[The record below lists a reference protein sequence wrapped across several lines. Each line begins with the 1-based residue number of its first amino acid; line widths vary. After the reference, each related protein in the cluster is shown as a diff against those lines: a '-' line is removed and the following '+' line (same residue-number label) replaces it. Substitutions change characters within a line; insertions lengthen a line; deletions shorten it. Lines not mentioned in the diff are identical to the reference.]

1 MRHISLFILL
11 MFAFKGMQSQTTD
24 SLKQDTYRLYL
35 EALDDISAYQFDHA
49 LETLSECYIR
59 EPENMD
65 YLSRIAYCHTQ
76 LGRSRDAKLYY
87 SKMLKLDSLN
97 AIAMSSLGALYEK
110 EFNYTRA
117 REFYSRLIE
126 IDTSNSY
133 YFKRNGYLALRV
145 DKPLEALT
153 HFSRAYR
160 LNDKDLEVIDMM
172 CSIYLALGAF
182 EPVEGLLQQ
191 GLNLDGK
198 NIKLLQTKARLMQK
212 LKDHEAVV
220 EAIEKTMV
228 QGDTSDYYQ
237 MMIGVAYLKID
248 SVDKAIEHLSAIVKR
263 GEDSEHTH
271 HYLGL
276 AYLEKEALDS
286 SAVHLEKAAEMGISE
301 KMGTY
306 HADLA
311 RVKQLQY
318 KYKEAINH
326 FEEAYAYSD
335 DPEHLFHMARN
346 CDLYY
351 KDKRIANKYYQRY
364 LATGNEKFKQ
374 YTLDRMKQLREIIH
388 FQGN

>member
-11 MFAFKGMQSQTTD
+11 MFAFNGMRSQTAD
-24 SLKQDTYRLYL
+24 SLREETYQLYL
-35 EALDDISAYQFDHA
+35 EALDYISAYQFDSA
-49 LETLSECYIR
+49 LETLAECYIR

-76 LGRSRDAKLYY
+76 LGRFRDAKMYY
-87 SKMLKLDSLN
+87 SKILKLDSLN
-97 AIAMSSLGALYEK
+97 AIAMSSLGSLYEK
-110 EFNYTRA
+110 ELNYVKA
-117 REFYSRLIE
+117 REYYGRLIE

-145 DKPLEALT
+145 DKPLEALH

-182 EPVEGLLQQ
+182 EPIEGLLRE
-191 GLNLDGK
+191 GLSLDSK

-237 MMIGVAYLKID
+237 MMVGVAYLKID
-248 SVDKAIEHLSAIVKR
+248 SVDKAFEHLSAIVKR

-276 AYLEKEALDS
+276 AYIEKEELDS
-286 SAVHLEKAAEMGISE
+286 SVVHLEKAAKMGISE
-301 KMGTY
+301 KMGIY

-311 RVKQLQY
+311 NVKQMQYQY
-318 KYKEAINH
+318 KDAIRH
-326 FEEAYAYSD
+326 YEEAFSYSNKA
-335 DPEHLFHMARN
+335 EHLFHIARN
-346 CDLYY
+346 SDLYY
-351 KDKRIANKYYQRY
+351 KDKRIANKYYKRY

>member
-11 MFAFKGMQSQTTD
+11 MLAFKGTQAQSTD
-24 SLKQDTYRLYL
+24 SVQHDTYQLYV
-35 EALDDISAYQFDHA
+35 EALDYISAYQFDSA
-49 LETLSECYIR
+49 LEILSECYIR
-59 EPENMD
+59 EPENLD

-76 LGRSRDAKLYY
+76 LGRYRDAKLYY
-87 SKMLKLDSLN
+87 NKILGLDSLS
-97 AIAMSSLGALYEK
+97 AIAMSSLGGLFEK
-110 EFNYTRA
+110 ELNYVKA
-117 REFYSRLIE
+117 REYYGRLIE

-133 YFKRNGYLALRV
+133 YYKRNGFLALRV
-145 DKPLEALT
+145 DKPLEALG

-182 EPVEGLLQQ
+182 EAVEPLLKE

-198 NIKLLQTKARLMQK
+198 NIKLLQTQARLRQK
-212 LKDHEAVV
+212 LKDHEGVV
-220 EAIEKTMV
+220 ESIEKTMV

-237 MMIGVAYLKID
+237 MMIGVAYLKTD
-248 SVDKAIEHLSAIVKR
+248 SVDKAIEHLTAIVLR
-263 GEDSEHTH
+263 GEASEHTH

-276 AYLEKEALDS
+276 AYLENEELDS
-286 SAVHLEKAAEMGISE
+286 SVVHLEKAAELGISK
-301 KMGTY
+301 KMAIY

-311 RVKQLQY
+311 KVKQIQYQY
-318 KYKEAINH
+318 KDAINH
-326 FEEAYAYSD
+326 YEEAYAYSEK
-335 DPEHLFHMARN
+335 PEHLFQLARN

-351 KDKRIANKYYQRY
+351 KDKRIANKYYQKY

>member
-1 MRHISLFILL
+1 M
-11 MFAFKGMQSQTTD
+11 
-24 SLKQDTYRLYL
+24 
-35 EALDDISAYQFDHA
+35 
-49 LETLSECYIR
+49 
-59 EPENMD
+59 
-65 YLSRIAYCHTQ
+65 
-76 LGRSRDAKLYY
+76 
-87 SKMLKLDSLN
+87 
-97 AIAMSSLGALYEK
+97 
-110 EFNYTRA
+110 
-117 REFYSRLIE
+117 
-126 IDTSNSY
+126 
-133 YFKRNGYLALRV
+133 ALRV

-182 EPVEGLLQQ
+182 EPVEGLLQE
-191 GLNLDGK
+191 GLNLDSK

-248 SVDKAIEHLSAIVKR
+248 SVDKAIEHLGAIVER

-318 KYKEAINH
+318 KYKDAINH

-364 LATGNEKFKQ
+364 LATGNDKFKTV
-374 YTLDRMKQLREIIH
+374 YPGIE
-388 FQGN
+388 